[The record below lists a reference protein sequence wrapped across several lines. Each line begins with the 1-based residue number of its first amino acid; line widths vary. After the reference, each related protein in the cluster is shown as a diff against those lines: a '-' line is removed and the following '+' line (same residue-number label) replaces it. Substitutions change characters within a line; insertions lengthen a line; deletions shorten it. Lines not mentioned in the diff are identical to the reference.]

1 MMEVNQRLN
10 TVSLR
15 NVHGSLV
22 GLDRKWHGLWT
33 KDAKYVQGTA
43 NFLPALVKLGAR
55 HSDELVQD
63 LN

>member
-1 MMEVNQRLN
+1 
-10 TVSLR
+10 
-15 NVHGSLV
+15 VHGSLV

-43 NFLPALVKLGAR
+43 NFLPALVKLAPR